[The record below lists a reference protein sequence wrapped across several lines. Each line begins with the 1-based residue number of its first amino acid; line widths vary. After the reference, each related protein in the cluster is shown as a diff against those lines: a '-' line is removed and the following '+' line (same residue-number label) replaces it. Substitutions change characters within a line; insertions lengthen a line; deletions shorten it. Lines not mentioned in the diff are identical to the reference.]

1 MMIPGRKKAAT
12 GDGRLLLPDILKGF
26 AILLVIVGH
35 CIQETNGMAY
45 SSATLFFQ
53 NKVYQFIYSFHM
65 PLFMLICGYFS
76 YVGVSKAKTVKGKV
90 LCIWRK
96 VYTCLIP
103 VYFWTAMEIARAC
116 YYNSKQDGW
125 QFRLGPVFKAYL
137 KLCPKN
143 FWFLWA
149 VLICFLVT
157 FIIHFVFKDSFIVYG
172 ILYIVMFFL
181 PDSNNMNVYE
191 FMLPFFVA
199 GFLYKKYEEGDLVK
213 KCKYFY
219 FKHRLAVLLGAALVF
234 ALLFLVYNDKILIYV
249 SGYNIHNANPV
260 KMVGA
265 DVYRM
270 VIGFVGSLFFILLF
284 DCIKNRFGNFHFPVL
299 TAMGKVSMGMY
310 IIQTYIILLVIK
322 PYTLDNTYSLA
333 RSVELGLVASAGSLI
348 LAYLLSIIPVIKYS
362 VGKR

>member
-26 AILLVIVGH
+26 AIVLVIVGH

-76 YVGVSKAKTVKGKV
+76 YVGVSKAKTVKDKA
-90 LCIWRK
+90 LCIWKK

-125 QFRLGPVFKAYL
+125 QFRFVPVFKAYL

-172 ILYIVMFFL
+172 SLYIVMFFL

-199 GFLYKKYEEGDLVK
+199 GFLYKKYEEGDRVK
-213 KCKYFY
+213 KCRDFY
-219 FKHRLAVLLGAALVF
+219 FKHRLAILLGAALAF
-234 ALLFLVYNDKILIYV
+234 ALLFLVYNQIYNLI
-249 SGYNIHNANPV
+249 S
-260 KMVGA
+260 K
-265 DVYRM
+265 
-270 VIGFVGSLFFILLF
+270 
-284 DCIKNRFGNFHFPVL
+284 
-299 TAMGKVSMGMY
+299 
-310 IIQTYIILLVIK
+310 
-322 PYTLDNTYSLA
+322 
-333 RSVELGLVASAGSLI
+333 
-348 LAYLLSIIPVIKYS
+348 
-362 VGKR
+362 